1 MRKRTIGRLLLT
13 AAALG
18 GAFAVRAAGPT
29 DNLRAD
35 YRNAVHGAP
44 WTNGA
49 EQVAVQLG
57 AGSGYHFTTNRTIR
71 YLRFGQYNQTTYP
84 TLETLQIGL
93 QNVFPTPVLRST
105 LGQPIAGASANR
117 FLGEALT
124 PPADWDGTEPE
135 IEEGT
140 GGNAVWIDFAK
151 EVIAC
156 EAGPVRITWP
166 LCIRTR

>member
-57 AGSGYHFTTNRTIR
+57 AGSG
-71 YLRFGQYNQTTYP
+71 
-84 TLETLQIGL
+84 
-93 QNVFPTPVLRST
+93 
-105 LGQPIAGASANR
+105 
-117 FLGEALT
+117 
-124 PPADWDGTEPE
+124 
-135 IEEGT
+135 
-140 GGNAVWIDFAK
+140 
-151 EVIAC
+151 
-156 EAGPVRITWP
+156 
-166 LCIRTR
+166 